1 MEFFMDI
8 ITKFTLPGIV
18 FLVTLAFGVWLSK
31 LGKPYNGI
39 LFNIHKLMA
48 LGAVV
53 TATMQV
59 YKIFTVA
66 KASTL
71 VIVLVVLVVLCVVS
85 LFATGAFMS
94 VGKFKYEIILAIHRI
109 LPILATIS
117 AVAIIYLLVGKNI

>member
-109 LPILATIS
+109 SPILATIS